1 MDLSLSLP
9 ELLLAL
15 GVVAS
20 GALVQGTIGFGL
32 AVVAAPFLYQINP
45 ALVPGPII
53 MAALAIGS
61 LSAYRYREHIDISIM
76 KYAFLGRIPGSVM
89 GGWLLLLFSP
99 KQMGLFLG
107 ASVLIAVAA
116 SLSSMSLKVSP
127 KSLFAAGLFSGV
139 MGTAS
144 SIGGPPIALVMQNES
159 GDRIRANL
167 SIFFVFGCLVSLLV
181 LAMGGMLDSAVMG
194 YGVLFIP
201 AVLVGSWAAKQIVHH
216 VNQAMIRKALLFLCS
231 ASGMVA
237 ISSALSK

>member
-1 MDLSLSLP
+1 MDLSLSLT
-9 ELLLAL
+9 ELFFAL
-15 GVVAS
+15 GVVAT

-61 LSAYRYREHIDISIM
+61 LSAYRYRDHIDLSAM
-76 KYAFLGRIPGSVM
+76 KYAFLGRIPGSII
-89 GGWLLLLFSP
+89 GGWLLVMFSS

-107 ASVLIAVAA
+107 GSVLLAVAA
-116 SLSSMSLKVSP
+116 SLSSITLKPSP
-127 KSLFAAGLFSGV
+127 KSLFGAGLFSGI

-159 GDRIRANL
+159 GDHIRANL
-167 SIFFVFGCLVSLLV
+167 SVFFVFGCLVSLLV
-181 LAMGGMLDSAVMG
+181 LGMGGMLDTEVML

-201 AVLVGSWAAKQIVHH
+201 AVLIGSRAAKRAVQY
-216 VNQAMIRKALLFLCS
+216 VNQEMIRKALLFLCS
-231 ASGMVA
+231 VSGVVA

>member
-1 MDLSLSLP
+1 MDLSLSFA
-9 ELLLAL
+9 ELLFAL

-32 AVVAAPFLYQINP
+32 AVVAAPFLYQIDP

-61 LSAYRYREHIDISIM
+61 LSAYQYREHIDLSTM

-89 GGWLLLLFSP
+89 GGWLLVLFSSR
-99 KQMGLFLG
+99 QMGLFLG
-107 ASVLIAVAA
+107 GSVLIAVVA
-116 SLSSMSLKVSP
+116 SLSSVTLRVSP
-127 KSLFAAGLFSGV
+127 KSLFTAGLFSGI

-167 SIFFVFGCLVSLLV
+167 SVFFVFGCLISLLV
-181 LAMGGMLDSAVMG
+181 LSMGGMLDTEAML

-201 AVLVGSWAAKQIVHH
+201 AVLIGSWAAKRTVKY
-216 VNQAMIRKALLFLCS
+216 VNQEMIRKALLLLCS
-231 ASGMVA
+231 VSGVVA
-237 ISSALSK
+237 ISSALSR

>member
-15 GVVAS
+15 SIVAS

-32 AVVAAPFLYQINP
+32 AVVAAPFLYQIHP

-53 MAALAIGS
+53 MAALGIGI
-61 LSAYRYREHIDISIM
+61 LSAYRYRQHIDLSTM
-76 KYAFLGRIPGSVM
+76 KYAFLGRIPGSIM
-89 GGWLLLLFSP
+89 GGWLLLLFSS

-116 SLSSMSLKVSP
+116 SLSSVSLKANP
-127 KSLFAAGLFSGV
+127 KSLFVAGLFSGV

-167 SIFFVFGCLVSLLV
+167 SVFFVFGGLVSLLV
-181 LAMGGMLDSAVMG
+181 MAMGGMLDSAVMV
-194 YGVLFIP
+194 YGILFIP
-201 AVLVGSWAAKQIVHH
+201 AVLVGSLAARQIVQY

-231 ASGMVA
+231 VSGVVA
-237 ISSALSK
+237 ISSAITK